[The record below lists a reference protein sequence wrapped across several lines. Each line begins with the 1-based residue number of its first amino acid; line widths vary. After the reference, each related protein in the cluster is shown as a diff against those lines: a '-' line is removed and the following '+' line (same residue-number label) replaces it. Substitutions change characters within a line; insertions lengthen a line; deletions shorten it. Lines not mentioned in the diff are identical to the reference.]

1 MRIRCAVPLAAA
13 AILVPVLAQAHISI
27 KSSPAVGALTDVVV
41 FGVGH
46 GCEADGDN
54 LDTIS
59 VTIEVPK
66 GVTSIRPELSGFDN
80 VSLETDKAG
89 LVTAV
94 TWTKSQALQDDI
106 AYYELR
112 VRLKTP
118 DAPFTQLKFPAHQ
131 RCASADGETEAT
143 VDWVGDEG
151 DPDLEPAPV
160 LTVLPAHSAGW
171 NKYTVE
177 EDITSLEVFFSDAQ
191 IVWQGSAAYS
201 SNPTTTELIAETD
214 GVSSLVKIKANKEFW
229 VKY

>member
-1 MRIRCAVPLAAA
+1 MRIRRAVALTAA
-13 AILVPVLAQAHISI
+13 AILIPVLAEAHISI
-27 KSSPAVGALTDVVV
+27 KSSPAVAAATDVVV

-46 GCEADGDN
+46 GCEGDGAN
-54 LDTIS
+54 LDTTS
-59 VTIEVPK
+59 VTIEIPQ

-94 TWTKSQALQDDI
+94 TWTKDQALADDI

-112 VRLKTP
+112 LRLKAP

-131 RCASADGETEAT
+131 HCTSADGETEAT

-151 DPDLEPAPV
+151 DPDIEPAPV

-171 NKYTVE
+171 NKYTVDE
-177 EDITSLEVFFSDAQ
+177 EIASLDVFFSDAQ

-214 GVSSLVKIKANKEFW
+214 GVSSLAKIKANKEFW